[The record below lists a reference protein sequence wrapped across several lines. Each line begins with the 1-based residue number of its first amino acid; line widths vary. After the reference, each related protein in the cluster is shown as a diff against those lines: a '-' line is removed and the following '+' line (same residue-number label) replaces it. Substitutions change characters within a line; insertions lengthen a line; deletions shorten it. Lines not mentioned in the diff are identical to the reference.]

1 MLRSIKLSE
10 SLPVTSHRVYI
21 TTVPNN
27 IHYLSENTKFSTSTK
42 LTINSDRI
50 YIYLVFLSIIC
61 L

>member
-27 IHYLSENTKFSTSTK
+27 IHYLSENTQFSTSTK
-42 LTINSDRI
+42 LSINSDRI
-50 YIYLVFLSIIC
+50 LN
-61 L
+61 